1 MNGSAFS
8 RVFRNSSSDPQTKS
22 HFHRARSLV
31 GAEEYF
37 MKDEKF
43 AEWERITIRVAGL
56 VLLIIT
62 VAKVIAAE
70 VGLLFR

>member
-1 MNGSAFS
+1 
-8 RVFRNSSSDPQTKS
+8 
-22 HFHRARSLV
+22 
-31 GAEEYF
+31 
-37 MKDEKF
+37 MKEDKF
-43 AEWERITIRVAGL
+43 AEWERITIRTAGL